1 MVLVVDFSWVPKLET
16 SAAKITGHI
25 RNRLIG
31 GTYHIRGL
39 SGNMPRKYG
48 LKNGTV
54 PPFLVG
60 GRTTPLKNMLVS
72 WDYEIP
78 NI

>member
-16 SAAKITGHI
+16 SATKITGHL

-39 SGNMPRKYG
+39 SGNIPRKYG
-48 LKNGTV
+48 LKNMVLTKK
-54 PPFLVG
+54 PPFKWILKF
-60 GRTTPLKNMLVS
+60 PLIHPWNSK
-72 WDYEIP
+72 
-78 NI
+78 